1 MVSANVYNIASN
13 EKVSGTNGISG
24 SKEKTKSVINGFD
37 DVFGG
42 YSKDVVAK
50 QNNSK
55 TDLDSSLSKYQGQY
69 SKAFRSSEAK
79 REKVSVESS
88 DKTNDEKVLKRLE
101 KLNDS
106 IRDELK
112 KKLGVNDEQLDS
124 VMEEMGLQFYDL
136 LIPENLTKLVM
147 ALTGAE
153 DAISLLNNA
162 EFKDLF
168 KQMAD
173 ITNILSNELN
183 VSIEQFYGMIE
194 ELQTVEEN
202 LTLLNENEEL
212 SENLLPDTEMKEVIG
227 DEIVVE
233 TLSKENETVMDS
245 NNVSQIQSAETVTNA
260 SQTKTQEEL
269 SKDSNSQSFEG
280 DNNSELVFN
289 ISPENQVQST
299 EVFEAVDNSSQ
310 TIDVESI
317 MKQIQDSIRVNVNG
331 QDASME
337 LQLHPE
343 SLGKVG
349 ISVALKDGVMTAQ
362 ISAQNEAVKEVIES
376 QVALLREDMNS
387 QGLKVEAI
395 EVTIA
400 SHEFEQNLEENN
412 ANANDEYSK
421 NNETKGNNNST
432 SITGSLDE
440 VSEEI
445 SLEERIMQ
453 ENGNSMDISA

>member
-88 DKTNDEKVLKRLE
+88 DKTNDKKVLKRLE

-112 KKLGVNDEQLDS
+112 TKLGVNDEQLDS

-260 SQTKTQEEL
+260 SQTKTSEEL

-317 MKQIQDSIRVNVNG
+317 MKQIQDSIRVNLNG
-331 QDASME
+331 QDASM
-337 LQLHPE
+337 
-343 SLGKVG
+343 
-349 ISVALKDGVMTAQ
+349 
-362 ISAQNEAVKEVIES
+362 
-376 QVALLREDMNS
+376 
-387 QGLKVEAI
+387 
-395 EVTIA
+395 
-400 SHEFEQNLEENN
+400 
-412 ANANDEYSK
+412 
-421 NNETKGNNNST
+421 
-432 SITGSLDE
+432 
-440 VSEEI
+440 
-445 SLEERIMQ
+445 
-453 ENGNSMDISA
+453 